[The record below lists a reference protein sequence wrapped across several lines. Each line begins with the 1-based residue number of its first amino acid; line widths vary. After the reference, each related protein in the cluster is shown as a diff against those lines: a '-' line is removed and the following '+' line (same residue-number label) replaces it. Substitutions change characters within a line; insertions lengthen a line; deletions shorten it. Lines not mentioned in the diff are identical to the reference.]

1 MVDISTDSPQTQT
14 SLRGRIILF
23 MLMGSGV
30 LLILAGS
37 VWLAAN
43 WLVIGQGNLTTPASL
58 ADLPLSRQIT
68 GRAALA
74 DIERLHRT
82 EIPMVDGAIAYYGDG
97 QVVLWISSTW
107 LPFMAARQV
116 ETMTD
121 RIAEG
126 GSPFTPIGTDDVEGV
141 TVYALT
147 GMGQMHF
154 YFQFD
159 RRVVWLA
166 VSPQFAEQS
175 LKELVRN
182 LR

>member
-1 MVDISTDSPQTQT
+1 MDISPDTLQTQT
-14 SLRGRIILF
+14 GLRGRIILLI
-23 MLMGSGV
+23 LMGLGV
-30 LLILAGS
+30 LLLLVGS
-37 VWLAAN
+37 VRLTAS
-43 WLVIGQGNLTTPASL
+43 WLVIGQGKLTTPTSL
-58 ADLPLSRQIT
+58 ADLPQSRQIA

-82 EIPMVDGAIAYYGDG
+82 EIPMVDGAIAYYGNG
-97 QVVLWISSTW
+97 QAVLWISSTW
-107 LPFMAARQV
+107 LPFMAARQI
-116 ETMTD
+116 EAMTD

-126 GSPFTPIGTDDVEGV
+126 GSPFTPIGTDNVKGV

-154 YFQFD
+154 YFQLD
-159 RRVVWLA
+159 RRIVWLA

-175 LKELVRN
+175 LEELVRI